1 MIWANIIQPRL
12 ISLACTS
19 KPIRIQRTKVIH
31 LAKGDVLEIGFGS
44 GHNLPFYSQ
53 NKVKKIIGL
62 DPSIYMQ
69 NLSKKRLRDCEIN
82 FEYLTASAE
91 EIPIET
97 DSIDTVVCT
106 YTLCSI
112 PNPEYAIKEIRRV
125 LKKGGNF
132 IFSEHSRSP
141 DLNVKKFQK
150 TIEPIWK
157 ILADGCHL
165 TRDIRHLLAECGF
178 DIQNTEDMY
187 IPNTPKFVGYHIW
200 GLLKK

>member
-1 MIWANIIQPRL
+1 MIWSNIIQPRL

-44 GHNLPFYSQ
+44 GHNLPFYNQ

-62 DPSIYMQ
+62 EPSIYMQ

-165 TRDIRHLLAECGF
+165 TRNI
-178 DIQNTEDMY
+178 
-187 IPNTPKFVGYHIW
+187 
-200 GLLKK
+200 